1 MIWAIYGILHSLLRA
16 ALTETNR
23 VYQLDA
29 IKLSFGQALF
39 GVVLLLPFL
48 PMMEWPSDP
57 HFYRCAIGVATIF
70 SIGMLAN
77 LTLAANRAGR
87 VASIYMP
94 FEAIG
99 ATLIWLAVMPQMR
112 DAYEADMLTTYSI
125 VIAYVIST
133 GALVMVRRNDINF
146 RTFLLVAP
154 VGISYAVAG
163 TVTKAVMPFSPVFPA
178 ALSFA
183 LIGFLVMAV
192 VMGVTA
198 LISGHLDR
206 QLFSARGLGASF
218 ATGLVSA
225 CSYVAFV
232 TSVTLAPN
240 PGYTSLIAF
249 LLPVW
254 LWAWHLVIGVED
266 QANPMAAIFIVIG
279 VAMLITAAW

>member
-23 VYQLDA
+23 VYQIDS

-39 GVVLLLPFL
+39 GVILLLPFFR
-48 PMMEWPSDP
+48 MMAWPSDP
-57 HFYRCAIGVATIF
+57 HFYRCAIGVSTIF
-70 SIGMLAN
+70 SVGLLVN
-77 LTLAANRAGR
+77 LTLASNRAGR
-87 VASIYMP
+87 VSSIYMP
-94 FEAIG
+94 LEAIG
-99 ATLIWLAVMPQMR
+99 ATLIWLAVMPQMQE
-112 DAYEADMLTTYSI
+112 AYKADMLTTYSV

-133 GALVMVRRNDINF
+133 VALVMMRPNDVNL
-146 RTFLLVAP
+146 RTLLLVAP

-183 LIGFLVMAV
+183 LIGFLVMAA

-198 LISGHLDR
+198 FISGQLDR
-206 QLFSARGLGASF
+206 ELFSARGFGASL

-225 CSYVAFV
+225 CSYVAFI

-254 LWAWHLVIGVED
+254 LWAWHLAIGVEERS
-266 QANPMAAIFIVIG
+266 NPMAAIFIVIG